1 MHFHSGK
8 KLWFS
13 PKRVSAKK
21 KKEKEKKNHSFNH
34 KPNRRSQAGQ
44 VERKRLFHQDADQ
57 PENRMHYTVLILT
70 QNKPRSLLTRC
81 FSTLIAFCSVSP
93 SEEALLSLLLNATAW
108 SWAFTIL
115 HDLIIRHQLVMEA
128 ALGYVQVGAI
138 QDISQKREYHDISD
152 LYLLGLIFILVNT
165 APGQTAASSENI
177 PVEWWSHA
185 TAAASLLKLLYWY
198 RTVKPFYVTM
208 SKLSDPF
215 SLHRLESYNSR
226 ERSLVSSLFD
236 TSILLQLFFFF

>member
-1 MHFHSGK
+1 MHAKLFMLKWLKYFIPAGFKCIFIVVKNCGFHQREYQ
-8 KLWFS
+8 L
-13 PKRVSAKK
+13 KK
-21 KKEKEKKNHSFNH
+21 KKKNHSFNH

-138 QDISQKREYHDISD
+138 QDISQKRKYHDISD

-185 TAAASLLKLLYWY
+185 TAAASLLNCFIG
-198 RTVKPFYVTM
+198 TG
-208 SKLSDPF
+208 
-215 SLHRLESYNSR
+215 
-226 ERSLVSSLFD
+226 
-236 TSILLQLFFFF
+236 Q